1 MTPTQQ
7 RTDAELK
14 DAVADELGWTPSVN
28 STHIG
33 VAVDHGAVTLSGE
46 VDTYPERF
54 LAERA
59 ALRVHGV
66 TAVAEEV
73 TVRNPRG
80 AANDADIAREASEAL
95 ERAVDVPPDSV
106 KAVVHDH
113 FITLSGSVTWYYQR
127 EAAERAVRYLKG
139 VTGVHNTVKI
149 KPAVSASGLKS
160 AISAALVRNAQ
171 LEGKHITVTADAGVV
186 TLEGT
191 VHSGSERRQAN
202 TTAWSAPGVTNVMNH
217 LRIVVT

>member
-1 MTPTQQ
+1 MTKTEQ

-14 DAVADELGWTPSVN
+14 DAVANELAWTPSVN
-28 STHIG
+28 STRIG

-46 VDTYPERF
+46 VDTYPERRF
-54 LAERA
+54 AEKA
-59 ALRVHGV
+59 ALRVRGV

-73 TVRNPRG
+73 TVRKTWG

-95 ERAVDVPPDSV
+95 ARAVDLPDSV
-106 KAVVHDH
+106 KVVVRDH
-113 FITLSGSVTWYYQR
+113 FITLSGPVTWHYQL

-139 VTGVHNTVKI
+139 VTGVLNTVEI
-149 KPAVSASGLKS
+149 KPTVSAAGLKT

-191 VHSGSERRQAN
+191 VHSWSESRQAN
-202 TTAWSAPGVTNVMNH
+202 AAAWSGPGVTRVMNH
-217 LRIVVT
+217 LRVVS